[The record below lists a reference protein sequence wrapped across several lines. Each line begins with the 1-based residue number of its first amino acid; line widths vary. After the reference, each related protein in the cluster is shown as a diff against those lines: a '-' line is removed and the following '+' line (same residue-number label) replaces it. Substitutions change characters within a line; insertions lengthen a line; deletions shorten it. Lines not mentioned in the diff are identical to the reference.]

1 MSDLSAFAVTRKWPA
16 RQPDRLQLYSLP
28 TPNGVKVSIMLEET
42 GLSYEPHLVS
52 FETNDQMTPEFLSL
66 SPNNKIPA
74 ILDPNGPGGKP
85 LPLFESGAIL
95 IYLAEKTGQFMPRD
109 PAGRY
114 QTIQWL
120 MFQMGGIG
128 PMFGQANYFFRMTE
142 KVPYAIE
149 RFHKEALRL
158 YKVLDQQL
166 GYKEYLAGEYSIADI
181 ATYPWVWRH
190 EIHQVKLEEFPNIKR
205 WFDVISARP
214 EVQRGMEIPKT

>member
-1 MSDLSAFAVTRKWPA
+1 MLKFYFSGAPNPTKVALFLEEAGMSYEAIPVDTRK
-16 RQPDRLQLYSLP
+16 
-28 TPNGVKVSIMLEET
+28 G
-42 GLSYEPHLVS
+42 
-52 FETNDQMTPEFLSL
+52 DQHKPEYLAIN
-66 SPNNKIPA
+66 PNNKIPS
-74 ILDPNGPGGKP
+74 IVDTDGPGGKP
-85 LPLFESGAIL
+85 LTLFESGAIL
-95 IYLAEKTGQFMPRD
+95 MYLAEKTGKLWPQDVRK
-109 PAGRY
+109 RY
-114 QTIQWL
+114 EVIQWL
-120 MFQMGGIG
+120 MFQMGGVG

-166 GYKEYLAGEYSIADI
+166 GHKEYLAGEYSIADI